1 MMVLGRKEFILLNA
15 LVFYMQV
22 DSAMME
28 LTQWKSEIENLRD
41 SCPLLLFF
49 SIPKA
54 ILLYQLL
61 CEDPCSRSTNMITS
75 EVCFLLPV
83 AADKTHKKL
92 KQLKSEVEV
101 CCLLL
106 HSIMMV
112 LSIQS
117 QLPY

>member
-1 MMVLGRKEFILLNA
+1 MT
-15 LVFYMQV
+15 
-22 DSAMME
+22 E

-83 AADKTHKKL
+83 ADVKTHKHSDIL

-106 HSIMMV
+106 HSIMM
-112 LSIQS
+112 
-117 QLPY
+117 LPNVTAFRASYPIVMQGCSLPQ